1 MPPAHA
7 PAEEKDIASDGG
19 DASDVR
25 LTPESPPVMASASDT
40 TAPSA
45 TATAAVTSATR
56 PPAADAAPA
65 DGAEA
70 DPGGNGNHG
79 DAELESEAVTVNV
92 VLPDA
97 KKEDDSIVFPL
108 LPTDCVQDIRHFV
121 AEYPQ
126 AYIHTAFYFE
136 FAGER
141 LNDMLEV
148 GAIEGLVTGSK
159 IYMRYDTYTERGVR
173 VHVRRLQDMMQP
185 SGSSAQP
192 VSNYNG
198 QSILTQMITA
208 PIDETK
214 FAAEAKL
221 AATLGDIPLQNIYG
235 GAPSAKQAPDPPLTS
250 LAYSG
255 WNAPPGNRML
265 KGDILYLR
273 AVTTT
278 GAVAHIVAS
287 TKGFYVCRSTDTVFK
302 PTESST
308 RPCRSHTLVGT
319 LSSYCPVF
327 KARFNALLKP
337 SADRPT
343 LELLLTPC
351 QINPWMI
358 GREAH
363 EMDELRAENAASIWS
378 EADPLNPGMIR
389 DWNDDLQNLREL
401 PCVDDASR
409 LFRDRV
415 FFKFN
420 SDYVAAATRGA
431 QAAVLGNIP
440 PMNPA
445 DEPESHMFIW
455 NNMFLSF
462 ATNSRGIFSAL
473 GGEEGAHV
481 AANNDLKGVRLF
493 SSIPE
498 CPLYTLAT
506 VVVDYMGRRVIAQSM
521 IPGILRKDQTNTIVY
536 GANDADQSMV
546 VNPRFNDALRALSV
560 PLRAKEHSI
569 EYLDNETYI
578 INSSSESK
586 GIAGTDGRMY
596 MLDLTRTTPADVNFV
611 EEARRVGG
619 AGAAPTYALFGA
631 DAEAVSWAPRHGLYC
646 LRKELL
652 DTFCA
657 RKMRGDPVT
666 AAGAAEAVAKAKAAA
681 AAGTLVE
688 KPPLQPTPI
697 FNLDVFTN
705 VTVVGD
711 GDEAAADKAL
721 VAEAGEF
728 LLATVIPAFA
738 GDLAAMY
745 QTAMDGTALTASMHA
760 RGINMRYLGCIASG
774 LAALGTQQTRPILK
788 ICCIEMLARA
798 VKHQLRA
805 LMKATD
811 IAQMAETI
819 SQFLNCLVW
828 SPVATA
834 KKRKGK
840 HAKKST
846 GLELTAPQLWA
857 TVGKACFSHFQTRI
871 SVANG
876 VGGFLQLGPAAEGMQ
891 VSKLALLRSVC
902 KKTGVQLLARQYNL
916 SNATSTPTFNTDDIL
931 DVFPLTKHMAPTS
944 GEGDRLYNEGCA
956 KSRAGLMREAADLL
970 ERSLQVMQ
978 QTYGLMHEGI
988 ADCYRQ
994 LAIIFTQAEQ
1004 FEFAVSYQEKAML
1017 TSESVRGR
1025 DHPETMRDI
1034 IFLGQYLRVINQ
1046 RDRAITVLQHARD
1059 LCSIAVDTFH
1069 QEHALLDTYV
1079 ALCHLEMNRPTQAS
1093 VWLDRVLACQTELF
1107 GENDIQCA
1115 QTDGIKARALQRAGD
1130 VRGALSCA
1138 RAAHAIYSEKLGD
1151 SHRKSRDM
1159 FAFVNRLAAEAV
1171 RVQRAKLG
1179 GGGGGGGP
1187 KKSGKRPIGK
1197 KANGFVAVR

>member
-1 MPPAHA
+1 M
-7 PAEEKDIASDGG
+7 
-19 DASDVR
+19 
-25 LTPESPPVMASASDT
+25 
-40 TAPSA
+40 
-45 TATAAVTSATR
+45 
-56 PPAADAAPA
+56 
-65 DGAEA
+65 
-70 DPGGNGNHG
+70 GN
-79 DAELESEAVTVNV
+79 A
-92 VLPDA
+92 
-97 KKEDDSIVFPL
+97 
-108 LPTDCVQDIRHFV
+108 
-121 AEYPQ
+121 
-126 AYIHTAFYFE
+126 
-136 FAGER
+136 
-141 LNDMLEV
+141 
-148 GAIEGLVTGSK
+148 
-159 IYMRYDTYTERGVR
+159 
-173 VHVRRLQDMMQP
+173 
-185 SGSSAQP
+185 
-192 VSNYNG
+192 
-198 QSILTQMITA
+198 A
-208 PIDETK
+208 PIDETQC
-214 FAAEAKL
+214 ATDAEL
-221 AATLGDIPLQNIYG
+221 AATLGDIPLQAIYG
-235 GAPSAKQAPDPPLTS
+235 APPTSKQAPSPPLTS
-250 LAYSG
+250 LTYSG

-273 AVTTT
+273 AVATT

-287 TKGFYVCRSTDTVFK
+287 RKGFYVCRSTDAVFK
-302 PTESST
+302 PTESSN

-319 LSSYCPVF
+319 LSAFCPVF

-337 SADRPT
+337 SADKST
-343 LELLLTPC
+343 LELLQTPC

-401 PCVDDASR
+401 PCADDASR

-536 GANDADQSMV
+536 GANDADQNMV
-546 VNPRFNDALRALSV
+546 VDPRFNDALKALSV

-569 EYLDNETYI
+569 EYLDNKTYR

-596 MLDLTRTTPADVNFV
+596 MLDLTRTTPVDVNFV
-611 EEARRVGG
+611 EEARRVDG

-631 DAEAVSWAPRHGLYC
+631 ADAEGVSWAPRHGLYC

-666 AAGAAEAVAKAKAAA
+666 AAGAAEAAVKAKAAA
-681 AAGTLVE
+681 TAGISVE
-688 KPPLQPTPI
+688 KPPMKPTPV

-705 VTVVGD
+705 ITVVGD
-711 GDEAAADKAL
+711 SDEVAADKAL

-728 LLATVIPAFA
+728 LLDTVIPAFV

-745 QTAMDGTALTASMHA
+745 QTAMDGTALTTSMHA
-760 RGINMRYLGCIASG
+760 RGINMRYLGCVASG
-774 LAALGTQQTRPILK
+774 LAALGAQQTRPILQ
-788 ICCIEMLARA
+788 ICCIEMLSRA

-805 LMKATD
+805 LMKVTD
-811 IAQMAETI
+811 IAQMAEVV

-828 SPVATA
+828 SPVATPK
-834 KKRKGK
+834 KKRGK
-840 HAKKST
+840 HAKKS
-846 GLELTAPQLWA
+846 GIDLSAAQLWA
-857 TVGKACFSHFQTRI
+857 TVADACFSHYQTRI

-876 VGGFLQLGPAAEGMQ
+876 EGGFLQLGPAAEGMQ

-902 KKTGVQLLARQYNL
+902 KKTGVQILARQYNL
-916 SNATSTPTFNTDDIL
+916 SNTTSTPTFNTDDIL
-931 DVFPLTKHMAPTS
+931 NVFPLTKHVAPTS

-956 KSRAGLMREAADLL
+956 KSRVGLMREAADLL

-978 QTYGLMHEGI
+978 QTYGLMHEGV
-988 ADCYRQ
+988 ADCYRH
-994 LAIIFTQAEQ
+994 LAVIFTQAEQ

-1025 DHPETMRDI
+1025 DHPETIRDI

-1046 RDRAITVLQHARD
+1046 RDRAITVLRHARD
-1059 LCSIAVDTFH
+1059 LCSIAVDPLH

-1079 ALCHLEMNRPTQAS
+1079 ALCHLEMNRPAQGNL
-1093 VWLDRVLACQTELF
+1093 WLDRVLACQIELF

-1115 QTDGIKARALQRAGD
+1115 QTNGIKARALSRAGD
-1130 VRGALSCA
+1130 IRGALSCA
-1138 RAAHAIYSEKLGD
+1138 RAAHAIYSDKLGD
-1151 SHRKSRDM
+1151 SHHKSRDM
-1159 FAFVNRLAAEAV
+1159 FASVNRLAAEAV
-1171 RVQRAKLG
+1171 RIQRARLG
-1179 GGGGGGGP
+1179 GGAS
-1187 KKSGKRPIGK
+1187 KKSGKRQNSK
-1197 KANGFVAVR
+1197 KASGSVAAR